1 MIIVVLVCW
10 PCCLYM
16 LASNTSYIVDQLESE
31 HQQKVTDLQIK
42 LGDQENT
49 LVGQKNEIKQLVEKV
64 VEKEAHIKQLAST
77 IEAKDRLLS
86 ETINASTQPDNDIQI
101 LHSHNDTESS
111 IEVDA
116 EASAKVDTKVSV
128 SPRIVIVMLSTK

>member
-1 MIIVVLVCW
+1 
-10 PCCLYM
+10 M
-16 LASNTSYIVDQLESE
+16 LIMLPIMHASNASYIVDQLESE
-31 HQQKVTDLQIK
+31 HHQKVTDLQIK

-86 ETINASTQPDNDIQI
+86 ETINASTQPDNGIQI
-101 LHSHNDTESS
+101 LHSHNGTESS